1 MFGCEVVVLPLCLE
15 IGALFVGILELKTR
29 ECLCAAFLKTKLN
42 GSDGL
47 KR

>member
-1 MFGCEVVVLPLCLE
+1 MFGCEVVVLPLCPE
-15 IGALFVGILELKTR
+15 IHALFVGILERKTR
-29 ECLCAAFLKTKLN
+29 ECLFTAFFKMKLN